1 MSPITV
7 LDYPLDKYTLIEDSK
22 QALIFA
28 NAHTDSRYPNLSFN
42 YWKISR
48 YSSDYIDKI
57 ISDFDIAGRPRFYWL
72 EPHTVIPEHTDNETK
87 CSINFILSDNPA
99 PITINNNEYY
109 YKQALLDTT
118 IPHSVKNG
126 SELRLMLKIS
136 IFNETYQSLSERIKF
151 KYES

>member
-1 MSPITV
+1 MSPITF
-7 LDYPLDKYTLIEDSK
+7 LDYPLDKYTLIDDSK
-22 QALIFA
+22 QALSFA
-28 NAHTDSRYPNLSFN
+28 KAHTDSRYPNLSFN
-42 YWKISR
+42 HWKISR
-48 YSSDYIDKI
+48 YSSNYIDKI
-57 ISDFDIAGRPRFYWL
+57 ISDFEIDGRPRFYWL
-72 EPHTVIPEHTDNETK
+72 EPHTVIPEHTDNGTQ

-118 IPHSVKNG
+118 IPHSVSNG

-136 IFNETYQSLSERIKF
+136 IFNETYRSLSKRIKF